1 MVSRKAA
8 WADDLSPGMV
18 AGQRA
23 GQAKVTGRS
32 EPENGRSQADQS
44 PKTADQVPVTSGKL
58 LPDLDG
64 RSSWARRARTVAR
77 ALTIDLGGQGEVSSA
92 ERILIRKVATLE
104 VQLAMIEQRMAS
116 AEGTATHTDLDL
128 FARGLGHLRRAL
140 ETLNKRLARCAR
152 DVTPPKSPLDVLMEF
167 EGPDAEDS
175 Q

>member
-1 MVSRKAA
+1 MASRTSPWGK
-8 WADDLSPGMV
+8 DLSPGQV

-32 EPENGRSQADQS
+32 EAEKPRSEADQT
-44 PKTADQVPVTSGKL
+44 PKKPDQVPVTSGKL

-64 RSSWARRARTVAR
+64 RSSWNRRARTIAR
-77 ALTIDLGGQGEVSSA
+77 ALASDLGGQDEISTA

-104 VQLAMIEQRMAS
+104 VQLAMIEQRMALG
-116 AEGTATHTDLDL
+116 EGTATHTDLDL
-128 FARGLGHLRRAL
+128 YARGLGHLRRTL

-152 DVTPPKSPLDVLMEF
+152 DVTPKSPLDVLMEF

>member
-1 MVSRKAA
+1 VS
-8 WADDLSPGMV
+8 
-18 AGQRA
+18 
-23 GQAKVTGRS
+23 
-32 EPENGRSQADQS
+32 
-44 PKTADQVPVTSGKL
+44 
-58 LPDLDG
+58 
-64 RSSWARRARTVAR
+64 
-77 ALTIDLGGQGEVSSA
+77 DLGGQGEISTA

-128 FARGLGHLRRAL
+128 FARGLGHLRRTL

-152 DVTPPKSPLDVLMEF
+152 DVTPKSPLDVLMEF